1 MTPAVALSG
10 AALRRARATLKLSQ
24 MEAGQVLGGLRQETI
39 SRWEQRR
46 RVEPHAASEYPM
58 RELIEVSTLL
68 LDMYPA
74 RAARRDPARRQ
85 RFLDSP
91 QRGLRGRSPRA
102 ALAERPPYG
111 VHELWQF
118 LMEIAHGLP
127 A

>member
-10 AALRRARATLKLSQ
+10 TALRRARAALNLSQ
-24 MEAGQVLGGLRQETI
+24 TEAGRVLGGLRQETI
-39 SRWEQRR
+39 SRWEQER
-46 RVEPHAASEYPM
+46 RVQPRTTSAYPM
-58 RELIEVSTLL
+58 RELIEVATML
-68 LDMYPA
+68 LDMYP
-74 RAARRDPARRQ
+74 DPARRQ
-85 RFLDSP
+85 RFMASP

-102 ALAERPPYG
+102 VLSERPPYG

>member
-68 LDMYPA
+68 LDMYP
-74 RAARRDPARRQ
+74 DPARRQ

-102 ALAERPPYG
+102 VLAERPPYG